1 MKTVSV
7 RDLQKNVRKCVDV
20 AQGEKVVVTRR
31 GRPAA
36 IVIGVE
42 GEDWDDIALR
52 MNPAFWKMIEERR
65 REPSVSLAAARR
77 RLESLWQKQS
87 GRLKPAP
94 SKSRVKGKS
103 KTSR

>member
-52 MNPAFWKMIEERR
+52 LNPAFWKMIEERR
-65 REPSVSLAAARR
+65 RESSVSLEAARR
-77 RLESLWQKQS
+77 RLESLWQKKS
-87 GRLKPAP
+87 ERPKPVT
-94 SKSRVKGKS
+94 SKSRAKRKPRA
-103 KTSR
+103 SR